1 MLNDTCFY
9 IQCQGKASL
18 CKKDTLLH
26 PPLGNMMRRGPWG
39 FCGVAKCLYTAKN
52 QFREQSLEF
61 FICYFHQI
69 VGFVINKFLLQH
81 FVMLE
86 AECQDLGCWYHQQ
99 WLFLCMASLASDKS
113 CWQFLNYELI
123 RENWFLCYE
132 CTHKAICGRMH
143 VVVVI
148 KYMTNRFKIPN
159 FRHPRC
165 TESMQHAECFLKF
178 EENWPKFQW
187 PPL

>member
-1 MLNDTCFY
+1 MLNATCFY

-26 PPLGNMMRRGPWG
+26 PPLGNMMRPGPSG

-69 VGFVINKFLLQH
+69 VGFVINKYLLQH

-86 AECQDLGCWYHQQ
+86 AECQDLGC
-99 WLFLCMASLASDKS
+99 
-113 CWQFLNYELI
+113 
-123 RENWFLCYE
+123 
-132 CTHKAICGRMH
+132 
-143 VVVVI
+143 
-148 KYMTNRFKIPN
+148 
-159 FRHPRC
+159 
-165 TESMQHAECFLKF
+165 
-178 EENWPKFQW
+178 
-187 PPL
+187 